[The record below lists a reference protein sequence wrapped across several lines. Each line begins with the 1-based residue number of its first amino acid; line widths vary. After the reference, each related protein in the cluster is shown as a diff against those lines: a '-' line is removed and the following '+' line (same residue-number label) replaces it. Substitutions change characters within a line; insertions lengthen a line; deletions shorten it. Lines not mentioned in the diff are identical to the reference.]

1 MEKKNPVEEAR
12 RYVDNAKQLLVEHGE
27 LDLET
32 RLYGDKKYVRM
43 AGDTLWKGVLL
54 ILDTVFHVRKDRRTR
69 VHIEDYLESINKRD
83 GKMAKMVSAG
93 YQIMHLIMGYD
104 GVPDKNTC
112 DSGFRLAND
121 IIDRC
126 EKMLAPTRMCI
137 PHQPS

>member
-69 VHIEDYLESINKRD
+69 VHIEDYMESINKRD
-83 GKMAKMVSAG
+83 RKLASLVYSC
-93 YQIMHLIMGYD
+93 YETTHLYMGYD
-104 GVPDKNTC
+104 GTSNKTTC
-112 DSGFRLAND
+112 DSGFSMAND

-126 EKMLAPTRMCI
+126 EKML
-137 PHQPS
+137 